1 VIDKNIDFC
10 FPQKD
15 SYEKKEIRNQFYLN
29 FTDIVIESIK
39 GLGTNRKSL
48 MERFNLINPEI
59 LDPHFKANK
68 SIVIYSQ
75 HYNNWEWG
83 ALTLGLQM
91 SHHVI
96 GIVKKISNGHINEYV
111 QKGRT
116 GANVSVV
123 IMEEIKRLYNT
134 SHDKPVAVVFI
145 ADQVP
150 FRSTRNHE
158 VLFLEKHIQFHKGAA
173 IYACAK
179 NTPVYS
185 YDIHR
190 IARGQ
195 YKVELTQLC
204 LNPKEITPQELTQ
217 KYVKNLETLIQRSP
231 SSWLWSHR
239 RFKTEIDY

>member
-1 VIDKNIDFC
+1 
-10 FPQKD
+10 
-15 SYEKKEIRNQFYLN
+15 
-29 FTDIVIESIK
+29 
-39 GLGTNRKSL
+39 
-48 MERFNLINPEI
+48 ME
-59 LDPHFKANK
+59 PHFKQNK

-96 GIVKKISNGHINEYV
+96 GIVKKISNGCINKYV

-123 IMEEIKRLYNT
+123 IMEEIKQLYST
-134 SHDKPVAVVFI
+134 SHNKPVAVVFI

-150 FRSTRNHE
+150 FNLTRNHD
-158 VLFLEKHIQFHKGAA
+158 VSFLGKNIQFHKGAA

-190 IARGQ
+190 VARGQ
-195 YKVELTQLC
+195 YEVELTQIC
-204 LNPKEITPQELTQ
+204 LSPKEITPQELTQ
-217 KYVKNLETLIQRSP
+217 KYVTNLETLIQKSP

>member
-1 VIDKNIDFC
+1 MNFC
-10 FPQKD
+10 FPDKD
-15 SYEKKEIRNQFYLN
+15 LNQRKEIRNQFYLN
-29 FTDIVIESIK
+29 FTDIILESIK
-39 GLGTNRKSL
+39 GLGTNRQKL
-48 MERFNLINPEI
+48 KRRFKLLNPEI
-59 LDPHFKANK
+59 LEPHYKNDQ
-68 SIVIYSQ
+68 SVVIYSQ

-96 GIVKKISNGHINEYV
+96 GIVKKISNGYINDYV
-111 QKGRT
+111 QNGRT

-123 IMEEIKRLYNT
+123 IMEEIKRLYST
-134 SHDKPVAVVFI
+134 AHDKPVAVVFI

-150 FRSTRNHE
+150 FRSTRNHL
-158 VLFLEKHIQFHKGAA
+158 VSFFNQNIQFHKGAA
-173 IYACAK
+173 IYAYSK

-190 IARGQ
+190 VARGQ
-195 YKVELTQLC
+195 YEVELTQIC
-204 LNPKEITPQELTQ
+204 LEPKEITPQELTQ
-217 KYVKNLETLIQRSP
+217 KYVKNLETLIQKSP